1 LFSFIENNMD
11 HKESQRYA
19 RQLCEHSP
27 SKRVCGKILLK
38 FTSGMSAGEA
48 ASFICDIVTLDFFQD
63 VAGTMKEFLREVAP
77 IRDEVEALLDES
89 CRRDKDGEIVDSDAD
104 SEGNLR

>member
-1 LFSFIENNMD
+1 MD
-11 HKESQRYA
+11 QKESQRYA

-38 FTSGMSAGEA
+38 FTTGLDAMAA
-48 ASFICDIVTLDFFQD
+48 ASYICDIITLDFFQD
-63 VAGTMKEFLREVAP
+63 VAGKMKEFLPALGPLRAH
-77 IRDEVEALLDES
+77 VEALLDES
-89 CRRDKDGEIVDSDAD
+89 YNRDKDGEIVDSDAD